1 MMTLAKKYFAS
12 LESLVRGFSMET
24 LSSTISVSGITI
36 DSRSVKE
43 GDCFVALKGTQTDG
57 AHYIEQA
64 IAAGAAAVLVDAQ
77 SELSVDQSRLSV
89 PVIGIN
95 QLSSRLSEIAG
106 RFYGNP
112 SHDMAVVAFTG
123 TNGKTTCSLL
133 YAQLLAKAAL
143 LGERQKSA
151 YIGTTGYGVAESQ
164 SQSLNAS
171 DQPFKTKRSGDVQ
184 LTTPDAVSVQRIIA
198 ELAMSGTQ
206 SVALEASSHSLVQC
220 RLQSIEIDIAVFTNL
235 SRDHLD
241 YHPDLKSYAAAKAR
255 LFELPSVQTAII
267 NLDDPVG
274 VEIAANLQPEMQLI
288 TFSLDNQVADIHCRQ
303 MDLDASGIRAQLVTP
318 WGEGEITSS
327 LIGGFNLSNLLAVIA
342 AACTRGVTLENC
354 LQLLPELQTAPGR
367 MQSMSANAE
376 PQVIIDYA
384 HTPDA
389 LEKALQAIKPYC
401 LGQLWLVFGC
411 GGNRDKGKRI
421 EMGKIAN
428 QFADRI
434 IVTND
439 NPRFEQPEQIAE
451 QILQGIDGDVTVEL
465 DRRRAISTSI
475 LQAESQ
481 DIILIAGKGH
491 EDYQII
497 GDTRLPFSDQH
508 EALIALEAVI
518 ALREHQNKG
527 GVS

>member
-1 MMTLAKKYFAS
+1 MMTLAKKYFSS
-12 LESLVRGFSMET
+12 LESLVQGFSTDT

-36 DSRSVKE
+36 DSRTVKE
-43 GDCFVALKGTQTDG
+43 GDCFVALKGAQTDG
-57 AHYIEQA
+57 ANYIEQA
-64 IAAGAAAVLVDAQ
+64 IAAGAAAVLLDAQ
-77 SELSVDQSRLSV
+77 SELSIGQDRLSV
-89 PVIGIN
+89 PIIRIN
-95 QLSSRLSEIAG
+95 NLPSRLSEIAG
-106 RFYGNP
+106 RFYSNP
-112 SHDMAVVAFTG
+112 SHDMDIVAFTG

-133 YAQLLAKAAL
+133 YAQLLAKVRL
-143 LGERQKSA
+143 LGERQKSS

-164 SQSLNAS
+164 SLDTSGQS
-171 DQPFKTKRSGDVQ
+171 FKTNRSGDVQ
-184 LTTPDAVSVQRIIA
+184 LTTPDAVSMQRIMA
-198 ELAMSGTQ
+198 ELAMNGTQ
-206 SVALEASSHSLVQC
+206 SVALEASSHSLVQY

-241 YHPDLKSYAAAKAR
+241 YHSDLKSYAAAKAR
-255 LFELPSVQTAII
+255 LFELPTVQTAII

-274 VEIAANLQPEMQLI
+274 GEIAANLRPEIQLI
-288 TFSLDNQVADIHCRQ
+288 TFSLDNQMADIHCRQ
-303 MDLDASGIRAQLVTP
+303 IELDASGIRAQLVTP
-318 WGEGEITSS
+318 WGEGEINSN

-342 AACTRGVTLENC
+342 AACARGVTLESC
-354 LQLLPELQTAPGR
+354 LQLLPELHAAPGR
-367 MQSMSANAE
+367 MQSISADAE

-389 LEKALQAIKPYC
+389 LEKALQAIRPYC

-411 GGNRDKGKRI
+411 GGNRDSGKRI
-421 EMGKIAN
+421 EMGKVAN
-428 QFADRI
+428 QFADKI

-439 NPRFEQPEQIAE
+439 NPRFEQPELIAE

-475 LQAESQ
+475 IQAESQ

-497 GDTRLPFSDQH
+497 GDTRLPFSDYQ
-508 EALIALEAVI
+508 EALIALEAVVSS
-518 ALREHQNKG
+518 REHFNKG

>member
-1 MMTLAKKYFAS
+1 MMTLAKKYLVS
-12 LESLVRGFSMET
+12 LETLVEGFSTDT
-24 LSSTISVSGITI
+24 LNSTVSVSGLTI
-36 DSRSVKE
+36 DSRLVKQ

-57 AHYIEQA
+57 AHFIEQA
-64 IAAGAAAVLVDAQ
+64 IGAGAVAVLVDAQ
-77 SELSVDQSRLSV
+77 SELLVDQSRLSV
-89 PVIGIN
+89 PVLGIN
-95 QLSSRLSEIAG
+95 QLTSRLSEIAG

-112 SHDMAVVAFTG
+112 SHDMDVVAFTG

-133 YAQLLAKAAL
+133 YAQLLAKAKVM
-143 LGERQKSA
+143 GEQQKSSF
-151 YIGTTGYGVAESQ
+151 IGTTGYGVAKPQ
-164 SQSLNAS
+164 SANTS
-171 DQPFKTKRSGDVQ
+171 DQLFKAKRSGDIQ
-184 LTTPDAVSVQRIIA
+184 LTTPDAVSVQRIMA
-198 ELAMSGTQ
+198 ELAMNGSQ

-220 RLQSIEIDIAVFTNL
+220 RLESIEIDIAVFTNL

-241 YHPDLKSYAAAKAR
+241 YHPDLESYAAAKAR

-267 NLDDPVG
+267 NLDDAAG
-274 VEIAANLQPEMQLI
+274 VEIAANLPSAMQLI
-288 TFSLDNQVADIHCRQ
+288 TFSLDNQAADIHCQRI
-303 MDLDASGIRAQLVTP
+303 DLDASGIRAQLVTP
-318 WGEGEITSS
+318 WGEGEIVSS
-327 LIGGFNLSNLLAVIA
+327 LIGSFNLSNLLAVVA
-342 AACTRGVTLENC
+342 AACARGVTLENC
-354 LQLLPELQTAPGR
+354 LQLLPELQAAPGR
-367 MQSMSANAE
+367 MQSVSVSAE

-411 GGNRDKGKRI
+411 GGNRDTGKRI
-421 EMGKIAN
+421 EMGKIAD
-428 QFADRI
+428 QYADRI

-451 QILQGIDGDVTVEL
+451 QIIEGIDGDVNVEL

-475 LQAESQ
+475 MQAESQ

-497 GDTRLPFSDQH
+497 GDTRLSFSDQQ
-508 EALIALEAVI
+508 EALIALEAVL
-518 ALREHQNKG
+518 ASREHHNKG